1 MPDPEIFE
9 AFLKNHPRLAQ
20 AMKKADAY
28 FSAKGKKQWQTNED
42 RKTARRE
49 RMVKERG
56 VVDGLKQKMDKQVGS
71 CLMMATAEE
80 AELLTSRRWLG

>member
-42 RKTARRE
+42 RKTARR
-49 RMVKERG
+49 RG
-56 VVDGLKQKMDKQVGS
+56 GVADKSTVVGLS
-71 CLMMATAEE
+71 
-80 AELLTSRRWLG
+80 S